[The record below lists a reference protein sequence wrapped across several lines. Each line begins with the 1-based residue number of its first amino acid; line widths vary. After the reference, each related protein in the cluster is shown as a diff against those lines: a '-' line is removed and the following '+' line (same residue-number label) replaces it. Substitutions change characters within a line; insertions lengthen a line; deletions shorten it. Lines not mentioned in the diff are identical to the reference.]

1 MKMHVNGWRTIEQQ
15 LIQQGRKQGEIAQLL
30 KITPAAVSQV
40 KKGVFLLNPKQLEKI
55 ASFLQFDDT
64 LRSEFYTELFNARL
78 LGGECTQMNRGAHY
92 RVYRERHGSDWIFET
107 EIPLGDLGLLADY
120 AFPLETIRS
129 YLLRNSSERYV
140 GPRRGR
146 GVCALRTGD
155 EFEDVGI
162 PQKSIIL
169 IESEGYPDSGM
180 LSLACLRDG
189 HYLLRKYVQD
199 ASRIALR
206 PLLFDSGAELVL
218 NSHEVSEQVLWIHPV
233 LELTFRFNG

>member
-1 MKMHVNGWRTIEQQ
+1 M
-15 LIQQGRKQGEIAQLL
+15 
-30 KITPAAVSQV
+30 
-40 KKGVFLLNPKQLEKI
+40 
-55 ASFLQFDDT
+55 
-64 LRSEFYTELFNARL
+64 
-78 LGGECTQMNRGAHY
+78 
-92 RVYRERHGSDWIFET
+92 
-107 EIPLGDLGLLADY
+107 
-120 AFPLETIRS
+120 
-129 YLLRNSSERYV
+129 

-199 ASRIALR
+199 ASRITLR